1 VLHAIIAGLMKLLM
15 RRGVPAEEQEGS
27 GCWLVDSEADPE
39 LARSLGP
46 LQAAACTYRIAFG
59 PRAGQKVFA
68 RQGAMPREQA
78 SLTRTLCAEEQGF
91 SLHAALRC
99 DAHQRSQLQQLCRY
113 ITRAVTFAEIRTGQV
128 VLRLKTLARRHLD
141 NAGQERE
148 IRREAYNTLLVGPD
162 GKTNRLRPPSEN
174 GKVGTG
180 GTATSA
186 TRLSATI
193 PTRIRQPFHD
203 LEIQCPEKL
212 NRLHRRQPISLSRR
226 EVSAPAH

>member
-1 VLHAIIAGLMKLLM
+1 MKLLM

-59 PRAGQKVFA
+59 PRAVQKVFA
-68 RQGAMPREQA
+68 LQGAMPREQA

-113 ITRAVTFAEIRTGQV
+113 ITRPAPSDERVQCDAAGQV
-128 VLRLKTLARRHLD
+128 VLRLKTPWRDGTTHLVMSPLEFMR
-141 NAGQERE
+141 GW
-148 IRREAYNTLLVGPD
+148 
-162 GKTNRLRPPSEN
+162 LRWCR
-174 GKVGTG
+174 GRGCT
-180 GTATSA
+180 
-186 TRLSATI
+186 
-193 PTRIRQPFHD
+193 
-203 LEIQCPEKL
+203 
-212 NRLHRRQPISLSRR
+212 
-226 EVSAPAH
+226 